1 MTTENK
7 APVSVMSLIGFITVI
22 TAPLNSFLFSSGYF
36 QAILLLNLA
45 GLVLSIIGFA
55 TGKRKGKSLCGYGLA
70 GIIIAVAF
78 LGIVFLGIILFGM
91 FGESPPQPP
100 PTMTYS

>member
-36 QAILLLNLA
+36 QEKN
-45 GLVLSIIGFA
+45 GLKVTTA
-55 TGKRKGKSLCGYGLA
+55 EK
-70 GIIIAVAF
+70 
-78 LGIVFLGIILFGM
+78 
-91 FGESPPQPP
+91 E
-100 PTMTYS
+100 